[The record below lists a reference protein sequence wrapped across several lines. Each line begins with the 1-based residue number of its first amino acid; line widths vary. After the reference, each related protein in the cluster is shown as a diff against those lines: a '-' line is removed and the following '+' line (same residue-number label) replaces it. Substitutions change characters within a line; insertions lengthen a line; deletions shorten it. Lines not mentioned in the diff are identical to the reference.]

1 MAPTRLT
8 QRFQDAMVEAFGLH
22 GADSRKGSHVPYM
35 NHLLGTAAIV
45 LHFGGDEDQAIAALL
60 HDAVEDKGGRPRLEL
75 IGRQF
80 GERVKAIVE
89 GCTDTMETPKPEWRP
104 RKEAYIRRIASE
116 PADVLLVSA
125 ADKLDNARAL
135 VADLRVQG
143 PGYLKN
149 FKGGMET
156 IWNYEALVDAYRQRD
171 VGPIVTELAL
181 AVAEMRRLA
190 EMKEPSEPA
199 AR

>member
-1 MAPTRLT
+1 
-8 QRFQDAMVEAFGLH
+8 MVEAFRPF

-35 NHLLGTAAIV
+35 NHLLGTAAVV

-60 HDAVEDKGGRPRLEL
+60 HDAAEDKGGRARLDL

-89 GCTDTMETPKPEWRP
+89 GCSDTMEIPKPAWRP
-104 RKEAYIRRIASE
+104 RKEAYIRRIATE
-116 PADVLLVSA
+116 PAYVLLVSA

-135 VADLRVQG
+135 VADLRVHG
-143 PGYLKN
+143 PAYLDN
-149 FKGGMET
+149 FKGGRDS
-156 IWNYEALVDAYRQRD
+156 IWYYDELGKAYRTRD
-171 VGPIVTELAL
+171 VGPIVTELEL

-190 EMKEPSEPA
+190 ETTDPSGPGGRSGVPERAP
-199 AR
+199 